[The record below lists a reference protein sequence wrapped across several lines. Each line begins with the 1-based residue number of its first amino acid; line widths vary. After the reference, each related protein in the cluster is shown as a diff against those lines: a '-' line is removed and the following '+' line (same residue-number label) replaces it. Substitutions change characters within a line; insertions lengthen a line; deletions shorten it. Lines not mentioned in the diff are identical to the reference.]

1 MHKQASAESREG
13 GDRDRDMR
21 MKTEKKKKEK
31 VCGVQVSLG
40 YYLASHLSHF
50 GIGRLPNS
58 QLAATQHKLP
68 SETLGRVHNLEEILG
83 ALCTLAAKG
92 SAA

>member
-1 MHKQASAESREG
+1 LKGAFRKSGTSARKRKLEKMHKQASAESREG

-58 QLAATQHKLP
+58 
-68 SETLGRVHNLEEILG
+68 
-83 ALCTLAAKG
+83 
-92 SAA
+92 